1 MSTLPERPTTPIS
14 VVIGMWIV
22 GILVTMLVIWWV
34 MSTIAAL
41 IKLVLIVAIVGA
53 IVYVFSRRGSS
64 S

>member
-41 IKLVLIVAIVGA
+41 IKLVLMVAIVGA
-53 IVYVFSRRGSS
+53 IIYAFSRRASS
-64 S
+64 T